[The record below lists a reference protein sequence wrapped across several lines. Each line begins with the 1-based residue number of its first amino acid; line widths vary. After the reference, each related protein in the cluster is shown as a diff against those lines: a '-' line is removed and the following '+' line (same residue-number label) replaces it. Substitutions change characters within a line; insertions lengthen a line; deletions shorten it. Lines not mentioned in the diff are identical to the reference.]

1 MVSPRGKMFGLRL
14 NVTRGFPL
22 FFASS
27 QRGRW
32 LLFVIVAI
40 AISFGL
46 SVWNILTTG
55 LWIDELYTLH
65 AIRLPMRE
73 MLLERWQRGHPPLYF
88 LFEKFVYGALADS
101 SLPLEAKLRLLSL
114 VFWFLAVVVQLVLSF
129 RFLPSPVAAVS
140 SIIVATST
148 NGLMQAANARM
159 YTLAL
164 LAAVCWTHAWIV
176 LRRGASIYAKALL
189 IFSAVVGCGASPT
202 FLILLGLASVH
213 AIWKRSN
220 AGLMILAL
228 CAGIL
233 VLLPGFI
240 AYATTPHQIGP
251 AAKNPARLL
260 AGMLTLLCG
269 IGTGKLPEGSL
280 PRLISACGYLLGGL
294 AAVGLTK
301 RFRERALPLWLPVQV
316 VWLLLLYVV
325 ANALLKI
332 HPATSRFVIG
342 SDRYVCAFIPAA
354 AVVGAYG
361 FLHFL
366 RLSRRKIIPLM
377 GCLAVLSWLWF
388 LVTPIKETRVF
399 AHTMKELRE
408 VYRPGQAILATPQ
421 EIRDGLELLL
431 PEARVIGTLP
441 VFCPNQADIEHVV
454 ERASTEVEV
463 WLIAYRAHCP
473 ALVQTIVSRWGEP
486 RLLLSGELGKRDPTL
501 LVALFEPKPA
511 R

>member
-1 MVSPRGKMFGLRL
+1 MSSSFCKMSGSRL
-14 NVTRGFPL
+14 NVTREVPHFS
-22 FFASS
+22 AHS
-27 QRGRW
+27 QRRRW

-40 AISFGL
+40 AISFAL
-46 SVWNILTTG
+46 SVWNIFTTG

-65 AIRLPMRE
+65 AIRLPMQE
-73 MLLERWQRGHPPLYF
+73 MLLERWRRGHPPLYF

-114 VFWFLAVVVQLVLSF
+114 VFWFLAVVVQVILSF
-129 RFLPSPVAAVS
+129 RLLPSPVAAVS

-159 YTLAL
+159 YTLVL
-164 LAAVCWTHAWIV
+164 LAAVCWTHAWIL
-176 LRRGASIYAKALL
+176 LRRGASPYAKALL
-189 IFSAVVGCGASPT
+189 IFAAIVGCGASPT
-202 FLILLGLASVH
+202 FLILLGMAAIY

-220 AGLMILAL
+220 TKLMVLAL
-228 CAGIL
+228 CAGLL

-240 AYATTPHQIGP
+240 AYAITPHQMGP

-260 AGMLTLLCG
+260 GGMLTLLSG
-269 IGTGKLPEGSL
+269 IGTGKLPESAI

-294 AAVGLTK
+294 AAAGLIIRLGK
-301 RFRERALPLWLPVQV
+301 HRLPHWLPVQV
-316 VWLLLLYVV
+316 VWLLLLYVL

-342 SDRYVCAFIPAA
+342 SDRYVCAFIPVG

-361 FLHFL
+361 LLHF
-366 RLSRRKIIPLM
+366 SRSPRRTIIPLM
-377 GCLAVLSWLWF
+377 GCLAVLSWLWL
-388 LVTPIKETRVF
+388 LVTPIKENRVF
-399 AHTMKELRE
+399 AHTMKELRT
-408 VYRPGQAILATPQ
+408 VYRAGQAILATPQ

-441 VFCPNQADIEHVV
+441 VFCPNQAEIERVV
-454 ERASTEVEV
+454 ELASKEDGV

-473 ALVQTIVSRWGEP
+473 ALVRTIVSRWGEP
-486 RLLLSGELGKRDPTL
+486 QLLLRGELEKRDTTL
-501 LVALFEPKPA
+501 LVAFFEPRPA